1 MKTFHVRINVEKS
14 FEFDD
19 EIEAADEVDAEEIA
33 KSRLW
38 RGDYQR
44 EERACAEITDETYN
58 VEEQEEI
65 VQCEICCARYSN
77 LKDED
82 ERGYALVEAFEESE
96 QVIYQP

>member
-1 MKTFHVRINVEKS
+1 MNTYTVRIKVDKTYD
-14 FEFDD
+14 FED

-33 KSRLW
+33 KSRVW
-38 RGDYQR
+38 RGDYEK
-44 EERACAEITDETYN
+44 EERAGAEITDELYEA
-58 VEEQEEI
+58 EEVEEI

-82 ERGYALVEAFEESE
+82 ERGYTLVEAFEESD